1 METRGRHAA
10 DREFD
15 LGLGVATSMVLQFKS
30 FGRAEPRRP
39 FSDGAECEIVIF
51 PGIRIER
58 HETADIDLAHRVG
71 KAGDDFDGLGGGRRR
86 PRKSS

>member
-1 METRGRHAA
+1 MMLATDSISGWE
-10 DREFD
+10 
-15 LGLGVATSMVLQFKS
+15 VAMSTVLQFRA

-58 HETADIDLAHRVG
+58 HEAVDLDLAHRVG
-71 KAGDDFDGLGGGRRR
+71 KAGGDFDGLGSGRR

>member
-1 METRGRHAA
+1 MDVRGRHAV

-15 LGLGVATSMVLQFKS
+15 LGLEVAMSTVLQFRAY
-30 FGRAEPRRP
+30 GRAEPRRP

-58 HETADIDLAHRVG
+58 HEPEDLDLAHRIG
-71 KAGDDFDGLGGGRRR
+71 KAGDDFDGLGGGRR

>member
-1 METRGRHAA
+1 M
-10 DREFD
+10 
-15 LGLGVATSMVLQFKS
+15 LQFKA

-58 HETADIDLAHRVG
+58 HQDAEIDLAHRLG
-71 KAGDDFDGLGGGRRR
+71 KPGDDFNGLGGRRR
-86 PRKSS
+86 PAEIFLGRRY